1 MTRAEFINTNR
12 QNSTVLVYAFGRPS
26 FRITAKSKHV
36 IANNCVMYNG
46 TATLLDGY
54 TVALRP

>member
-1 MTRAEFINTNR
+1 MTRAEFITKHR
-12 QNSTVLVYAFGRPS
+12 QTSTVLVYAFGRPS

-36 IANNCVMYNG
+36 IVDDCVAYNG
-46 TATLLDGY
+46 ASTPLDGY

>member
-1 MTRAEFINTNR
+1 MTRAEFITKHR
-12 QNSTVLVYAFGRPS
+12 QKNTVLVYWFGRPS

-36 IANNCVMYNG
+36 IVDDYVLYNG
-46 TATLLDGY
+46 KLTPLDGY

>member
-1 MTRAEFINTNR
+1 MTRAEFINANRKTN
-12 QNSTVLVYAFGRPS
+12 TVLVYAFGRPS

-36 IANNCVMYNG
+36 VAENCVVYNG
-46 TATLLDGY
+46 ASTPLDGY

>member
-12 QNSTVLVYAFGRPS
+12 QTSTVLVYAFGRPS

-36 IANNCVMYNG
+36 IGDNYILYNG
-46 TATLLDGY
+46 KPTLLDGY

>member
-1 MTRAEFINTNR
+1 MTRAEFINTHR
-12 QNSTVLVYAFGRPS
+12 QTNTVLVYSLGRPS

-36 IANNCVMYNG
+36 ISGNSIVYG
-46 TATLLDGY
+46 GDTVSLDGY